1 MAFKVATRYLSGVSV
16 FLGDDITKREV
27 TGEIAV
33 ILGQATKG
41 PTSPIQLKAAD
52 NALALYGTDNPLVK
66 ALYEFNDGYTDS
78 PKQQNIVYVT
88 MRLGGIAASIS
99 TSYGLELTSSDAYT
113 GLENEY
119 YIYVD
124 DASASSAKVKIWDS
138 EKALVYDSSNDVD
151 AGYFD
156 ITALPT
162 GLSDKLYGVDIDNDP
177 LATPLTISQ
186 LVNKDVVY
194 KGSTWVSPPASGIAA
209 GTGAFTTTS
218 DISLYATSGTLSIK
232 ELKGALTYQEFF
244 PYVLDK
250 DTKTFTLTGLT
261 SYAYTSAAEVGV
273 VGTTIVKGDSELDL
287 TNRELYEKMR
297 NALLDIEMYSPDYI
311 VPGVAFD
318 ATDTYNRTYVETTTL
333 KANTTNTSTT
343 ITVDAAATWESTGE
357 VLLDNNTIEGKVK
370 YTAITP
376 SGGDYVLTLDLPTFT
391 VETIDDAKLYITVA
405 PDGTG
410 APVSRIPSKGFV
422 TITHLGLDNTYAY
435 TVDGTNPAKLVF
447 ESAISGTIIASDVV
461 KVVPGVFNKD
471 ETLVTNEY
479 TKVENFEIGI
489 GYVKEVDNGDSITFS
504 WSNTKL
510 PEYFIAHFGYMIA
523 KYCNDATV
531 GYNTPLFGMNV
542 RVPFTSTPSRAQV
555 VEWIGSLP
563 TYKIVAGDAE
573 AIEAVVSNGT
583 GLLGNPVLAGSKA
596 YNRCYLTDATI
607 NEFADPA
614 YGLLLTEQGFIDGA
628 PLKDDYSKLVDLGK
642 FGIVGAG
649 LLTFYNAASAG
660 TYIDSMGIYTLGMI
674 AGLPKNEGAS
684 FRKIGVGSN
693 CTIGVVVSRTLYNNL
708 ARLGYI
714 VPTREKGLGWVVNND
729 TSAAR
734 DQSGYYLISTTR
746 TVKYI
751 IEDKRSILVGFI
763 GKPVNTYNYEAA
775 KTKLAESFTADIA
788 NGMLNGFKFTLEAV
802 ETAKIMGKL
811 LLNCTINPPLELV
824 QVDINAV
831 IDRDTVSTTS

>member
-33 ILGQATKG
+33 ILGQAVKG
-41 PTSPIQLKAAD
+41 PSSPIQLKAAD
-52 NALALYGTDNPLVK
+52 NAVALYGTESPLIK
-66 ALYEFNDGYTDS
+66 ALFEFNDGYTDS

-88 MRLGGIAASIS
+88 MRLGGVTTKLE
-99 TSYGLELTSSDAYT
+99 TSYGLSLESSDSYT
-113 GLENEY
+113 GLENEF

-124 DASASSAKVKIWDS
+124 DSSASSAKVKIWDT
-138 EKALVYDSSNDVD
+138 EKALVYDSSNSVD
-151 AGYFD
+151 GGYFT
-156 ITALPT
+156 IETLPT
-162 GLSDKLYGVDIDNDP
+162 GTSGKLYGVDIDNDP
-177 LATPLTISQ
+177 LATPITIAQ

-194 KGSTWVSPPASGIAA
+194 KGASWLTPAASGIPAA
-209 GTGAFTTTS
+209 SASVITTS
-218 DISLYATSGTLSIK
+218 DVSLYELTGTLSIK
-232 ELKGALTYQEFF
+232 EVKGALTYQEFF
-244 PYVLDK
+244 PYTLNK
-250 DTKTFTLTGLT
+250 DTKVFTLTGT
-261 SYAYTSAAEVGV
+261 TAYAYTSAAEIGV
-273 VGTTIVKGDSELDL
+273 VGTSFVAGDSELDL

-297 NALLDIEMYSPDYI
+297 NALLDIEMYSPDYVI
-311 VPGVAFD
+311 PAVPFD
-318 ATDTYNRTYVETTTL
+318 ATDSYTRTYVETTTL
-333 KANTTNTSTT
+333 KANTTTASTT
-343 ITVDAAATWESTGE
+343 VTVDAAATWPLAGE
-357 VLLDNNTIEGKVK
+357 ILLDNSTTEGKVK

-376 SGGDYVLTLDLPTFT
+376 SGSDYVLTLDLPTFA
-391 VETIDDAKLYITVA
+391 VDAVDDAKLYVTVT
-405 PDGTG
+405 PDGT
-410 APVSRIPSKGFV
+410 AVPVSRIPAKGFV
-422 TITHLGLDNTYAY
+422 TITHLGMDYTYDY
-435 TVDGTNPAKLVF
+435 TVDGTNAAKLVF
-447 ESAISGTIIASDVV
+447 TSAINSTIGVGDIV
-461 KVVPGVFNKD
+461 KITCGAFNKD
-471 ETLVTNEY
+471 ETLITNEY
-479 TKVENFEIGI
+479 IKVENFEIGI
-489 GYVKEVDNGDSITFS
+489 GYVKEIDNGDKVTFS

-510 PEYFIAHFGYMIA
+510 TDYYIAHFGYMIA
-523 KYCNDATV
+523 KFCNDATV

-542 RVPFTSTPSRAQV
+542 KVPFTSTPTRAQV

-573 AIEAVVSNGT
+573 AIEAVTSNGT
-583 GLLGNPVLAGSKA
+583 GLLGNPVLAGSKTF
-596 YNRCYLTDATI
+596 NRCYLTDTSI
-607 NEFADPA
+607 SEFADPA
-614 YGLLLTEQGFIDGA
+614 YGLLLTDQGFIDGS

-649 LLTFYNAASAG
+649 LLTFYNAASAS

-693 CTIGVVVSRTLYNNL
+693 CSVGVVVSRNLYNNL

-714 VPTREKGLGWVVNND
+714 VPTREKGLGWVINND

-746 TVKYI
+746 TVKYV

-763 GKPVNTYNYEAA
+763 GKPVNTYYYEAA
-775 KTKLAESFTADIA
+775 KTKLAESFSADIA

-802 ETAKIMGKL
+802 ETSKIMGKL